1 MFSSFLWQPLLG
13 HNWYNDSHTYSHRK
27 LFLYAKRYVF
37 SYVDL
42 FSHYTGSSFQPVTL
56 KLECSFIV
64 VQLFC
69 IWYTLTYHMFS
80 TTSCRFLSKSRMTSS
95 LKLKHVLYHSTSPCS
110 LLYASLHWL
119 DHSWVLAYCPISTL
133 LAIIIHDDTH
143 NILPPLLTSTK
154 ANKAHNWVIPFPN

>member
-110 LLYASLHWL
+110 LLYASLHITLFTHLCITPLTWSL
-119 DHSWVLAYCPISTL
+119 LSSGLLPHINTLGHHYPWRHS
-133 LAIIIHDDTH
+133 
-143 NILPPLLTSTK
+143 
-154 ANKAHNWVIPFPN
+154 